1 MPLLVFNSLWDFP
14 CLKKILYAFFLVM
27 PLFLCAQGSV
37 CFDPAGENGA
47 DPFCSTT
54 GIVFPNC
61 NSSTSGCNNFSENGP
76 NYGCLST
83 QPFPAWYFLQ
93 IETSGDLLFNIVQT
107 SNEDGTGSQLDVDFI
122 CYGPFPDPTS
132 YCQTELTA
140 INTVDCSYST
150 SFNEIMTINNA
161 VAGEYYLVLITNF
174 SEQPGFIS
182 FQQTNG
188 SSGNSGSTD
197 CSILEATLGPNQ
209 NICGSDPVD
218 LDGETEE
225 AIRYEWSIYNETT
238 MTFEI
243 IVGETDPVYTVT
255 SSGRY
260 QLLVEDAG
268 GNIETDE
275 VVITFNTEPIIAQQ
289 PLDIELCEEGG
300 RAATFDFALNTQR
313 IIGLQDPNE
322 FNVSYYLTQE
332 DANNNM
338 NPITEQ
344 YSTTSR
350 SIYARIANT
359 NLSSCY
365 IIESFEVYVN
375 AAPDLSFSQYNYEIC
390 ETIDATPLE
399 ALVSTNDILN
409 NLTSTSGTQVDL
421 LAEEEVLEIDDF
433 TVSYHLT
440 MNDVIADVNAINDND
455 IVFDGQIL
463 HVRVENNT
471 TSCFN
476 VDNIAE
482 VVVKISQIPE
492 ANPDVLP
499 FVQCADEVS
508 EQNIATF
515 NLREKDFEVSLV
527 NNPVGTTVAYYRT
540 IEDYNN
546 DSPMTEEEIVAF
558 RNAVNPQEMFA
569 AVIDEENGCGKSSV
583 VSFVLQVKELPV
595 LDNNRAFDGEKVVC
609 VDKNGLVQQ
618 VTLIGEDIG
627 AQDGNIY
634 LYDWTPDNIDGD
646 NDGFEDAIF
655 NVTELRGLQDF
666 KLNITRLGANGEP
679 DCMNNINPLTTE
691 EYKITLR
698 PSAAP
703 VIVNYQVEETSF
715 SGSYTITAIPVI
727 EIGESQDYIYA
738 LNNGSYQDS
747 PVFTNVSP
755 GDHVITVRNKN
766 GCQPEVKSDLIQ
778 ILGYPKYFT
787 PNGDGIHDTWTLIN
801 IEDQPTALIYI
812 FDRSGKLLKQLIP
825 GGEGW
830 DGTFNGKLMSS
841 NEYWFRVEFNEPGS
855 PGMSRRVFTGSFSL
869 IR

>member
-1 MPLLVFNSLWDFP
+1 MSFFFFNWLKFLRNFKKNISVFLVLLPLLLS
-14 CLKKILYAFFLVM
+14 
-27 PLFLCAQGSV
+27 AQGSV

-76 NYGCLST
+76 DYGCLST

-93 IETSGDLLFNIVQT
+93 IETSGDLIFNIVQT

-122 CYGPFPDPTS
+122 CYGPFADPTS
-132 YCQTELTA
+132 SCQTELNAT
-140 INTVDCSYST
+140 NTVDCSYST

-161 VAGEYYLVLITNF
+161 QAGEYYLVLITNF

-209 NICGSDPVD
+209 NICGSNSVD
-218 LDGETEE
+218 LNGETDE
-225 AIRYEWSIYNETT
+225 AIRYEWSVYNETT
-238 MTFEI
+238 MTFEV
-243 IVGETDPVYTVT
+243 IVGETGPVYTVT

-260 QLLVEDAG
+260 QLLVQDAE

-300 RAATFDFALNTQR
+300 RAATFDFTLNTQR
-313 IIGLQDPNE
+313 ITGLQDSNE
-322 FNVSYYLTQE
+322 FYVSYYLSQE
-332 DANNNM
+332 DADNNL
-338 NPITEQ
+338 NPIMEQ

-350 SIYARIANT
+350 SIYARITNS

-365 IIESFEVYVN
+365 ITDSFEVYVN
-375 AAPDLSFSQYNYEIC
+375 VAPDLSFSQYNYEIC
-390 ETIDATPLE
+390 EALDTTPLE
-399 ALVSTNDILN
+399 AFVSTNDILN
-409 NLTSTSGTQVDL
+409 NLISPSGAQVDL
-421 LAEEEVLEIDDF
+421 LADEEVLEISDF

-440 MNDVIADVNAINDND
+440 SNDAIAGVNAINDND
-455 IVFDGQIL
+455 IVSDEQIIY
-463 HVRVENNT
+463 VRVENNI

-476 VDNIAE
+476 IDNIAE
-482 VVVKISQIPE
+482 IVIKISQIPQ
-492 ANPDVLP
+492 ANPDVPP

-508 EQNIATF
+508 DQSIATF

-527 NNPVGTTVAYYRT
+527 NNPVGTSVAYYRT

-546 DSPMTEEEIVAF
+546 DAAMTEEEILTF
-558 RNAVNPQEMFA
+558 RNFINPQEIFA
-569 AVIDEENGCGKSSV
+569 AVVDEENGCGKSNI
-583 VSFVLQVKELPV
+583 VSFLLQVEELPV
-595 LDNNRAFDGEKVVC
+595 LSDNTAFDGEKVVC
-609 VDKNGLVQQ
+609 VDQNGLVQQ
-618 VTLIGEDIG
+618 LTFIGEDIG
-627 AQDGNIY
+627 VQDGNTY
-634 LYDWTPDNIDGD
+634 LYDWTPDNIDSD

-655 NVTELRGLQDF
+655 NITELRELQDF
-666 KLNITRLGANGEP
+666 KLQITRLGSNGEP
-679 DCMNNINPLTTE
+679 DCTNSVNPLTNE
-691 EYKITLR
+691 EYSITLR
-698 PSAAP
+698 PTAAP
-703 VIVNYQVEETSF
+703 SIVNYRVEETSF

-738 LNNGSYQDS
+738 LNDGSYQDS

-755 GDHVITVRNKN
+755 GDHIITVRNKN